1 MNKKTLKI
9 LEFDKIINRL
19 SDLASTAGGKRFCEA
34 CAPVSDIDVIE
45 SLQSETE
52 SALSRL
58 FSSGNISFSGVRDV
72 KASLKRLDAGGVL
85 DTAELLQIAK
95 LLSVTA
101 RAKSYGDQK
110 EEPDDLTGLFELL
123 TPLTQIKNRIEE
135 CIISEEEISDN
146 ASPALRDV
154 RRKIRGM
161 GDKIREQLNRLVNG
175 PLRTYLQD
183 AVVTMRG
190 DRYCLPVKAE
200 YKSQVPGMIHDQS
213 STGSTFF
220 IEPSAVVSLNNDLK
234 ELTLKEEQEIEKI
247 LAQLSSECAP
257 HIQELEYDHDTLIR
271 LDYIFAR
278 GKLAMDQNATR
289 PIFNEGR
296 VIHLRKARHPLLD
309 KSKVVP
315 VDISL
320 GEDYT
325 MLVITGPN
333 TGGKTVS
340 LKTCGLLAAMGQ
352 AGLFIP
358 CADRSQLAVFD
369 DIYADIGDEQSI
381 EQSLSTFS
389 SHIKNIVYILK
400 HAGDRSLCLFD
411 ELCAGTDPT
420 EGAALAIAIL
430 RDVRRR
436 GSYCLATTHYAEL
449 KLFALTEEGVMNGS
463 CEFDIKTLSPTYR
476 LLVGIPGKSN
486 AFAISGKLGLD
497 RGIIEEA
504 KKNLSESDKSF
515 EDVLTDLEKKR
526 QSLERDRELVEE
538 MRRQAQSFKDRSR
551 VSSEKLEDRT
561 ERIIEEAKQ
570 EARRILQEAKDTADE
585 TIRKFG
591 QYADRDEIR
600 EMEKDRERIR
610 QSLKNAQS
618 AGIKEKLHEDEDAKP
633 VDPKKL
639 KKGDPV
645 WVVPMNSNGT
655 VSTLPDKAG
664 KLFVQ
669 CGILRTQVNVKDLAY
684 PREISYEKKKNKT
697 PGAFGKNRTANV
709 ATEKAATITGEIKL
723 IGMTVD
729 EAIATLDKYLDDAYL
744 TNVNEVR
751 IVHGKGTGALRDA
764 VRRHLKQVRYIKSFR
779 SAEYGEG
786 DAGVTIA
793 VIG

>member
-9 LEFDKIINRL
+9 LEFDKIKNRL
-19 SDLASTAGGKRFCEA
+19 SELASTAGGKRYCES
-34 CAPVSDIDVIE
+34 CAPVNDPAQIE
-45 SLQSETE
+45 HLLDETQ

-58 FSSGNISFSGVRDV
+58 FSSGNISFSGV
-72 KASLKRLDAGGVL
+72 KEIKGSLKRLDAGGVL
-85 DTAELLQIAK
+85 DAGELLQIAK
-95 LLSVTA
+95 LLSVTG
-101 RAKSYGDQK
+101 RVKNYGDQK
-110 EEPDDLTGLFELL
+110 EEPDELTGLFELL
-123 TPLTQIKNRIEE
+123 TPFTQIKSLIED
-135 CIISEEEISDN
+135 CIISEDEIADD

-220 IEPSAVVSLNNDLK
+220 IEPASVVSLNNDLK
-234 ELTLKEEQEIEKI
+234 ELFLKEEQEIQKI
-247 LAQLSSECAP
+247 LASLSAECAS
-257 HIQELEYDHDTLIR
+257 HTQELEYDHDTLVK
-271 LDYIFAR
+271 LDHIFAR
-278 GKLAMDQNATR
+278 GKLAMDMNATR
-289 PIFNEGR
+289 PVYSEGR
-296 VIHLRKARHPLLD
+296 MIKLRKARHPLLD
-309 KSKVVP
+309 KGKVVP
-315 VDISL
+315 VDIAL
-320 GEDYT
+320 GEDYS

-340 LKTCGLLAAMGQ
+340 LKTCGLLSAMGQ
-352 AGLFIP
+352 SGLFIP

-400 HAGDRSLCLFD
+400 NADERSLCLFD

-436 GSYCLATTHYAEL
+436 GAFCLATTHYAEL
-449 KLFALTEEGVMNGS
+449 KLFALTEKGVMNGS

-497 RGIIEEA
+497 KAIIDEA

-526 QSLERDRELVEE
+526 QALERDREQVEE

-561 ERIIEEAKQ
+561 ERIIEEAKA

-585 TIRKFG
+585 TIRNFQ
-591 QYADRDEIR
+591 QYADREEIR
-600 EMEKDRERIR
+600 QMEKDRDRIR
-610 QSLKNAQS
+610 SSLKNAQS
-618 AGIKEKLHEDEDAKP
+618 AGLKEKIYEDEDAKP
-633 VDPKKL
+633 VEAEKL
-639 KKGDPV
+639 KKGDMV
-645 WVVPMNSNGT
+645 WVVPMNANGT
-655 VSTLPDKAG
+655 VSTLPDSRG

-669 CGILRTQVNVKDLAY
+669 CGILRTQVSVKDLAY
-684 PREISYEKKKNKT
+684 PRQTGTDKKKKKT
-697 PGAFGKNRTANV
+697 PGAFGKGSVSKLASG
-709 ATEKAATITGEIKL
+709 KAATVTGEVKL

-729 EAIATLDKYLDDAYL
+729 EAIAELDKYLDDAYL
-744 TNVNEVR
+744 TGINEVR
-751 IVHGKGTGALRDA
+751 IVHGKGTGALRTA
-764 VRRHLKQVRYIKSFR
+764 VQQHLRRVKYVKSFR
-779 SAEYGEG
+779 IAEYGEG